1 MSDASTCGYGQCS
14 YLRLEDESGKVHVSF
29 VMGKA
34 RVTPKKTVS
43 IPRLELAAATISVNI
58 GDLLKNELDHEDI
71 KDHYWTDSK
80 VVLGFISNESRRFH
94 TYVANRVQLI
104 HEHTIPS
111 QWHYVE
117 TALNTA
123 DEGSRGMSPKDFVEK
138 SEWIKGP
145 DFLKEPVESWLKEE
159 TYEEHVDSDS
169 PEVKIVKVN
178 SSAVKESSDILK
190 RLERFSSWFKAKM
203 AVALC
208 LKYLRSLRDRVL
220 AKRKVSSDVASEEG
234 PAGPND
240 VNSTGSQANVTDLEE
255 AEMEIIKHVQRKE
268 FPSEIKSLQDIQEKA
283 FYGSRESDKEK
294 KALFKKTSSLRMLD
308 PVLDSDGI
316 MRVGGR
322 IRRANL
328 SVTLKNPI
336 ILPKSSHITSLIIGH
351 VHERTHHSGRGITLN
366 ELRSS
371 GYWIVS
377 GNAMVRQFIS
387 KCVTCRH
394 LRGNQGEQKMAD
406 LPKSRIE
413 PAPPFTYCGVDFFGP
428 WHVQRGRAAV
438 KRYGAL
444 FTCLASRAVHIE
456 VADSLETDSFINALR
471 RFICR
476 RGSVREIR
484 CDRGTNFIGAE
495 AELKKAIEEMDDQEI
510 KAELLKENID
520 WIKNPACAS
529 NFGGVWERQ
538 IRSIRSVMNGL
549 IREHGS
555 RLDEESLR
563 TFLCEA
569 EYTINN
575 RPLTVETL
583 NDPLSAPPLSPSM
596 LLTGKTRLVLPP
608 PGEFKREDLYCRKRW
623 RQTQHLAQEF
633 WSRWSKE
640 YLQQLQARNKWIR
653 PQRNFK
659 IGDVVLLKENQSPR
673 NRWPMAKVID
683 THPDDQGQVQS
694 VMVLTS
700 NGSELERP
708 VNKLILL
715 VEAQ

>member
-1 MSDASTCGYGQCS
+1 M
-14 YLRLEDESGKVHVSF
+14 RLEDERGKVHVSF

-58 GDLLKNELDHEDI
+58 GDKLKDELEYEDI
-71 KDHYWTDSK
+71 KDYYWTDSK

-104 HEHTIPS
+104 HEHTTPS

-138 SEWIKGP
+138 AAWITGP
-145 DFLKEPVESWLKEE
+145 DFLKEPVKSWLKEE
-159 TYEEHVDSDS
+159 TYEDHVDPDS
-169 PEVKIVKVN
+169 LEVKNVKVN
-178 SSAVKESSDILK
+178 ISTVKESSDIVK
-190 RLERFSSWFKAKM
+190 RLRRFPSWFKAKM

-208 LKYLRSLRDRVL
+208 LKYKRHLRDRVL
-220 AKRKVSSDVASEEG
+220 AKKKGSSCLASDEG
-234 PAGPND
+234 PVGRKD
-240 VNSTGSQANVTDLEE
+240 VNSTRVNVADLEE
-255 AEMEIIKHVQRKE
+255 AEIEIIKHVQRKE
-268 FPSEIKSLQDIQEKA
+268 FPSEIKSLQGVQEKVV
-283 FYGSRESDKEK
+283 YGSRKSDKEK
-294 KALFKKTSSLRMLD
+294 KALFRKTSSLRMLD
-308 PVLDSDGI
+308 PVLDGDGV

-322 IRRANL
+322 IRKANL
-328 SVTLKNPI
+328 PPTLKNPV
-336 ILPKSSHITSLIIGH
+336 ILPKSSHISSLIISH

-366 ELRSS
+366 ELRSC

-394 LRGNQGEQKMAD
+394 PRGSQGEQKMAD
-406 LPKSRIE
+406 LPKSRVE
-413 PAPPFTYCGVDFFGP
+413 PTPPFTYCGVDYFGP
-428 WHVQRGRAAV
+428 WHVQRGRSVV

-510 KAELLKENID
+510 KAELLKESID
-520 WIKNPACAS
+520 WIKNPASAS

-538 IRSIRSVMNGL
+538 IRSIRNVMNGL

-555 RLDEESLR
+555 RLDEDPLR

-583 NDPLSAPPLSPSM
+583 SDPHSAPPLSPSM

-608 PGEFKREDLYCRKRW
+608 PGEFKREDVYCRKMW
-623 RQTQHLAQEF
+623 RRTQHMAQEF
-633 WSRWSKE
+633 WSRWCKE

-653 PQRNFK
+653 PRRNFQV
-659 IGDVVLLKENQSPR
+659 GDVVLLKENQSPR
-673 NRWPMAKVID
+673 NRWPMAKVME
-683 THPDDQGQVQS
+683 THPDDQGQVRS
-694 VMVLTS
+694 VTVLTS
-700 NGSELERP
+700 NGSRLERP
-708 VNKLILL
+708 VNKLVLL
-715 VEAQ
+715 VEA

>member
-1 MSDASTCGYGQCS
+1 M
-14 YLRLEDESGKVHVSF
+14 
-29 VMGKA
+29 
-34 RVTPKKTVS
+34 
-43 IPRLELAAATISVNI
+43 AAATISVNI
-58 GDLLKNELDHEDI
+58 GDKLKNELEYEDI
-71 KDHYWTDSK
+71 KDYYWTDSK

-104 HEHTIPS
+104 HEHTTPS

-138 SEWIKGP
+138 SDWIKGP

-159 TYEEHVDSDS
+159 TYEDHVDSDS
-169 PEVKIVKVN
+169 AEVRNVKVN
-178 SSAVKESSDILK
+178 TSAVKENSDILK
-190 RLERFSSWFKAKM
+190 RLRRFSSWFKAKM

-208 LKYLRSLRDRVL
+208 LKYKRSLRDRVL
-220 AKRKVSSDVASEEG
+220 AKRKVSSGLASDEG
-234 PAGPND
+234 PAGRKD
-240 VNSTGSQANVTDLEE
+240 VDSTRVNVADLEE
-255 AEMEIIKHVQRKE
+255 AEMEIIKHVQRNE
-268 FPSEIKSLQDIQEKA
+268 FPSEIKSLQDIQEKVV
-283 FYGSRESDKEK
+283 YGSRKSDKEK

-308 PVLDSDGI
+308 PVLDSDGV

-322 IRRANL
+322 IRKANL
-328 SVTLKNPI
+328 PRTLKNPV
-336 ILPKSSHITSLIIGH
+336 ILPKSSHISSLIIRH
-351 VHERTHHSGRGITLN
+351 VHERTYHSGRGITLN

-371 GYWIVS
+371 GYWITS
-377 GNAMVRQFIS
+377 GNAMVRQLIS
-387 KCVTCRH
+387 KCIICRR
-394 LRGNQGEQKMAD
+394 LRGSQGEQKMAD

-428 WHVQRGRAAV
+428 WHVQRGRSVV

-510 KAELLKENID
+510 KAELLKESID
-520 WIKNPACAS
+520 WIKNPASAS

-538 IRSIRSVMNGL
+538 IRSIRNVMNGL

-555 RLDEESLR
+555 RLDEDSLR

-583 NDPLSAPPLSPSM
+583 SDPHSAPPLSPSM

-608 PGEFKREDLYCRKRW
+608 PGEFKREDLYCRKMW
-623 RQTQHLAQEF
+623 RRTQHMIQEF

-640 YLQQLQARNKWIR
+640 YLQQLQTRNKWIR
-653 PQRNFK
+653 PRRNFQV
-659 IGDVVLLKENQSPR
+659 GDVVLLKENQSPR
-673 NRWPMAKVID
+673 NRWPMAKVVA
-683 THPDDQGQVQS
+683 THPDDQGQVRS
-694 VMVLTS
+694 VTSVLTS
-700 NGSELERP
+700 NGSKLERP
-708 VNKLILL
+708 VNKLVLL
-715 VEAQ
+715 VEA